1 MADIFNYAPH
11 PSSRV
16 AQSGNFFLL
25 HHQLSEQESIA
36 SPPAGKIVPSNYR
49 EEIAPY
55 SLTISS
61 DRTHDPS
68 SSSSSPASSSS
79 SSSSLSHKFQV
90 FEDYG
95 DNSDEVYFKYHGFV
109 HDVNPFRC
117 VTLEPTN
124 DMLQLITT
132 AQKAV
137 LEGLEF
143 KRPPNRCV
151 DAINASSHTTS
162 IINAANHGYFGKGLE
177 IYMVVLGR

>member
-1 MADIFNYAPH
+1 M
-11 PSSRV
+11 
-16 AQSGNFFLL
+16 
-25 HHQLSEQESIA
+25 
-36 SPPAGKIVPSNYR
+36 
-49 EEIAPY
+49 
-55 SLTISS
+55 
-61 DRTHDPS
+61 
-68 SSSSSPASSSS
+68 
-79 SSSSLSHKFQV
+79 

-151 DAINASSHTTS
+151 DAITTTSHTTS

-177 IYMVVLGR
+177 IYMVVLGRWPWFTTSYDCIEGWCSP